1 MKQFLIWAIILIALY
16 AGYTALNQL
25 YEAAHPKQ
33 ILVAIDVSLSLEP
46 VKSKLPQAL
55 AFLQEIPYARF
66 KIVTNSPN
74 RDLKVI
80 QDWDSQLNLDKVIKI
95 PMYTTFSLEEFLN
108 LPELKTADRVIIVTN
123 SPSTAVFNK
132 LAHVEVINIK

>member
-1 MKQFLIWAIILIALY
+1 MKQFLIWATILIALY
-16 AGYTALNQL
+16 AGFTVLNQL
-25 YEAAHPKQ
+25 YEAANPKH
-33 ILVAIDVSLSLEP
+33 ILVAIDLSLSLEP

-55 AFLQEIPYARF
+55 SFLKDIPYARF

-74 RDLKVI
+74 RDLKII

-95 PMYTTFSLEEFLN
+95 PMYTNFSLEEFLN

-123 SPSTAVFNK
+123 SPSTALFNK
-132 LAHVEVINIK
+132 LSHVQVVSVK